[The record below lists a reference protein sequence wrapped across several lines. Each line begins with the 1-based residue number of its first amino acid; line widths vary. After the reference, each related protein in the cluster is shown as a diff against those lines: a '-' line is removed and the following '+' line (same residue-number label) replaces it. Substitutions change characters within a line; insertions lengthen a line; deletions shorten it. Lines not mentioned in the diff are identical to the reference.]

1 MSFSGNARPPR
12 TPTPPQ
18 GETVAAYATY
28 LEAQKAV
35 DHLADKRVPGAAGDD
50 RRHRPEDGRAG
61 HRTPL
66 LPARRARRASCPAR
80 GSASSSGSCS
90 ACSPRPG
97 AQSPLVPAIFI
108 GGAFGLLFA
117 ILTYSFSRG
126 KRDFTST
133 SQIVASSYA
142 VLCRQEQAHKAREL
156 LREIGGV
163 QSGWPA
169 RPPTPITTTSPSDPS
184 GAYPPAAGSQ
194 PWGSPTVP
202 PVAPPGPPAPPP
214 GPPSDQPGQ
223 PGPTTRLRAG
233 RRPRPEAL
241 AERRFRVDLR
251 GVRLCAVHLPQ
262 REALREQQCEVR
274 VHVCLLCRGVPSQV
288 VTPTGGPDRHLSR
301 RAGPPS
307 TPRRRRGRGAARP
320 TGSRCRR
327 R

>member
-18 GETVAAYATY
+18 GETVAAYSTY

-35 DHLADKRVPGAAGDD
+35 DHLADNAFAVQLVTIVGTDLRMVERVTGRLSYPRVALGGFLSGAWFGLFVGLLLSLFTTPGA
-50 RRHRPEDGRAG
+50 E
-61 HRTPL
+61 
-66 LPARRARRASCPAR
+66 
-80 GSASSSGSCS
+80 
-90 ACSPRPG
+90 
-97 AQSPLVPAIFI
+97 SPLVAAIFI

-169 RPPTPITTTSPSDPS
+169 RPTAPITTSPSDP
-184 GAYPPAAGSQ
+184 ATTYPPAAGSQ

-202 PVAPPGPPAPPP
+202 PVAPPGPPAPPT
-214 GPPSDQPGQ
+214 GPPSD
-223 PGPTTRLRAG
+223 
-233 RRPRPEAL
+233 RPE
-241 AERRFRVDLR
+241 
-251 GVRLCAVHLPQ
+251 P
-262 REALREQQCEVR
+262 
-274 VHVCLLCRGVPSQV
+274 P
-288 VTPTGGPDRHLSR
+288 
-301 RAGPPS
+301 AGPP
-307 TPRRRRGRGAARP
+307 TAP
-320 TGSRCRR
+320 
-327 R
+327 

>member
-18 GETVAAYATY
+18 GETVAAYTSY

-35 DHLADKRVPGAAGDD
+35 DHLADHAFPVQLVTIVGTDLKMVERVTGRLSYPRAALGGFLSGAWFGLFV
-50 RRHRPEDGRAG
+50 G
-61 HRTPL
+61 L
-66 LPARRARRASCPAR
+66 LLSLF
-80 GSASSSGSCS
+80 SS
-90 ACSPRPG
+90 PG

-117 ILTYSFSRG
+117 VLTYSFSRG

-169 RPPTPITTTSPSDPS
+169 RPPAPITTTSPSDPS
-184 GAYPPAAGSQ
+184 GAYPPAGGSQ

-202 PVAPPGPPAPPP
+202 PVAPPGPPAPPT
-214 GPPSDQPGQ
+214 GPPSDRPGQ
-223 PGPTTRLRAG
+223 PGPTSA
-233 RRPRPEAL
+233 P
-241 AERRFRVDLR
+241 
-251 GVRLCAVHLPQ
+251 
-262 REALREQQCEVR
+262 
-274 VHVCLLCRGVPSQV
+274 
-288 VTPTGGPDRHLSR
+288 PTG
-301 RAGPPS
+301 PP
-307 TPRRRRGRGAARP
+307 TAP
-320 TGSRCRR
+320 
-327 R
+327 

>member
-1 MSFSGNARPPR
+1 MSFSGNARAPR

-18 GETVAAYATY
+18 GETVAAYSTY

-35 DHLADKRVPGAAGDD
+35 DHLADKAFPVQLVTIVGADLKMVERVTGRLSYPRVALGGFLSGAWFGLFV
-50 RRHRPEDGRAG
+50 G
-61 HRTPL
+61 L
-66 LPARRARRASCPAR
+66 LLSLFTT
-80 GSASSSGSCS
+80 
-90 ACSPRPG
+90 PG
-97 AQSPLVPAIFI
+97 AQSPLIPAIFI

-184 GAYPPAAGSQ
+184 GAYPPAADSQ

-223 PGPTTRLRAG
+223 PG
-233 RRPRPEAL
+233 
-241 AERRFRVDLR
+241 
-251 GVRLCAVHLPQ
+251 LPS
-262 REALREQQCEVR
+262 A
-274 VHVCLLCRGVPSQV
+274 P
-288 VTPTGGPDRHLSR
+288 PP
-301 RAGPPS
+301 GPP
-307 TPRRRRGRGAARP
+307 TAP
-320 TGSRCRR
+320 
-327 R
+327 